1 MANQMDCSIIIPAY
15 NAEKVIV
22 DLLVCFLGKMSDRFE
37 VLIVDDGSADGTAKV
52 VSDFIAKNGLETFRL
67 ITKPNGGVSSARN
80 TGIKNAQ
87 GKYLYF
93 IDADDLVNFPALEK
107 ILSVALEEDCPL
119 VVANYVTFNLLDG
132 TKKKI
137 SHNLPCNQLLRSDY
151 IAKEVMR
158 RYFMGEND
166 GLATVCNKLYRKSDL
181 ENSGILFDEKRTHG
195 EDWFFNIAFFRQID
209 SFYAVEDSVYV
220 YRLDGSQS
228 YGKYYKNLDY
238 ALVSGYELIVG
249 LNEKYRFYD
258 DQSAESKKP
267 TVKFFYQILDVL
279 SVREVDGKAKKKF
292 LKNKTIKSA
301 LRRILKIKNQ
311 ELENFGMSKR
321 EKLVAIALLFGKY
334 RLALRIKK

>member
-1 MANQMDCSIIIPAY
+1 MLNQLDCSIIIPAY
-15 NAEKVIV
+15 NAGKVIV
-22 DLLVCFLGKMSDRFE
+22 DLLPCFLRKTDCRFE
-37 VLIVDDGSADGTAKV
+37 VLIIDDGSTDDTAKV
-52 VSDFIAKNGLETFRL
+52 VSNFIAENKAENFRL

-87 GKYLYF
+87 GKYLCF

-107 ILSVALEEDCPL
+107 MLSVALEADCPL
-119 VVANYVTFNLLDG
+119 VVANYITVNLLDG
-132 TKKKI
+132 TEKKI
-137 SHNLPCNQLLRSDY
+137 SHHLPCNQLLHRDY

-181 ENSGILFDEKRTHG
+181 ENSGILFDERRTHG

-209 SFYAVEDSVYV
+209 SFYAVEESVYI

-228 YGKYYKNLDY
+228 YGKYYKNLNY
-238 ALVSGYELIVG
+238 ALVSGYELIIG
-249 LNEKYRFYD
+249 LNETYRFYD
-258 DQSAESKKP
+258 DKSMESKKP

-334 RLALRIKK
+334 RLALRMKK